1 MEQAE
6 PKMDKNSNKG
16 QLFVD
21 IGEEVFSIP
30 IYFVKE
36 VIELGK
42 ITMVPMCSNIIVGVT
57 NIRGSVVPV
66 IDAAIRLGLSQSQDY
81 DKYSCIVLY
90 ENADNITG
98 EIATLG
104 LIVNRVRSIEAV
116 TDMMETNTPAF
127 GTHIPERYIQQMIRV
142 NNLIC
147 PILDMPELLDSSAI
161 NSEIVQHQKSSYLC
175 RE

>member
-57 NIRGSVVPV
+57 NIRGSVV
-66 IDAAIRLGLSQSQDY
+66 
-81 DKYSCIVLY
+81 
-90 ENADNITG
+90 
-98 EIATLG
+98 
-104 LIVNRVRSIEAV
+104 
-116 TDMMETNTPAF
+116 
-127 GTHIPERYIQQMIRV
+127 
-142 NNLIC
+142 
-147 PILDMPELLDSSAI
+147 
-161 NSEIVQHQKSSYLC
+161 
-175 RE
+175 